1 MELKEAILQT
11 LSEIKPQE
19 NDQQFAAQSER
30 EELLGIIKPEPQDSS
45 FEKPQEPSIVALER
59 RLQKFEG
66 KSAEEM
72 LELIRSEIIANE
84 RFFSALNERILVL
97 FSGLQSPNNRQIEQK
112 VDLILNFL
120 EYLLAIIDERRK
132 GDK

>member
-45 FEKPQEPSIVALER
+45 CEKPQEPSIVALER

-132 GDK
+132 